1 SMTGGLIASRCTE
14 IPGSSS
20 WFQGSVVS
28 YASKVKFDLLGVPEG
43 PVVSEEA
50 ATAMAE
56 GARRALEADVGLSVT
71 GVAGPSEQ
79 DGQPVGTVFVG
90 LALGEGTEVEHLR
103 LAGDRTVIRQ
113 LAAISALDLLRLR
126 LTD

>member
-1 SMTGGLIASRCTE
+1 
-14 IPGSSS
+14 
-20 WFQGSVVS
+20 
-28 YASKVKFDLLGVPEG
+28 
-43 PVVSEEA
+43 
-50 ATAMAE
+50 MAE

-90 LALGEGTEVEHLR
+90 LALGKGTEVEHLR

-126 LTD
+126 LID